1 LSPEQT
7 WVAAVRLD
15 VVNNH
20 RWLEHA
26 VFLACAAKRMLSE
39 ERRACLFPFRAI
51 TTRVRAASLTVISA
65 ATLLR
70 RRNMR
75 GPEHRGLIW
84 HWHDLMG
91 FLDLISSF

>member
-1 LSPEQT
+1 
-7 WVAAVRLD
+7 LD

-65 ATLLR
+65 ATLPG